1 MGGTCRCPMC
11 GRNASMR
18 NVGRVSYW
26 RMGIKKDED
35 GILNMEMK
43 KRQRRLRRKREKME
57 MMQML
62 WDENY

>member
-1 MGGTCRCPMC
+1 
-11 GRNASMR
+11 
-18 NVGRVSYW
+18 
-26 RMGIKKDED
+26 MGIKKNED

-43 KRQRRLRRKREKME
+43 KRQRRLRRKREKMA